1 MTIED
6 KPEYYDSVNFVCY
19 FISRNKYY
27 ISLLYS
33 LVV

>member
-6 KPEYYDSVNFVCY
+6 KPEYYDSVNFVSH

-27 ISLLYS
+27 ISISYS